1 MESGEIYIIGLH
13 SLYTIY
19 IFLIWTYLILYIS
32 VALHLINAS
41 CLRGPKY
48 LSISGVWVAAVLVT
62 YFGFSRSETSQWQK
76 CSIRKSNRKLERML
90 SHILK
95 RLSDSSSS
103 LEIRFFG
110 VNHRCRSV
118 SLVVCWRNSKVILT
132 VFKIQNGGKT
142 KFKSSILVLSCS
154 KSPLAD
160 FTPTGKKAAEIDCIT
175 TCFSFCYCYSE
186 REAKK
191 TSAEN
196 RQDGR
201 LCLKM
206 CRKRFKWKWRQKNS
220 RTYNQRMKPDRNFQE
235 GKIQSK
241 SSCQL

>member
-1 MESGEIYIIGLH
+1 MFTRAKIFEYFRCLSSSCVGNILWFFQIWNLTVTKMFNQKIKQEVGKDVESHFE
-13 SLYTIY
+13 
-19 IFLIWTYLILYIS
+19 
-32 VALHLINAS
+32 
-41 CLRGPKY
+41 
-48 LSISGVWVAAVLVT
+48 
-62 YFGFSRSETSQWQK
+62 ET
-76 CSIRKSNRKLERML
+76 
-90 SHILK
+90 
-95 RLSDSSSS
+95 DSSSS

-110 VNHRCRSV
+110 VKHRCRSV

-132 VFKIQNGGKT
+132 VFKIQNGGET

-206 CRKRFKWKWRQKNS
+206 FRKRFKWKWRQKNS

-241 SSCQL
+241 SAVRMKAAKISKVSISFEAQKSTFS